1 MCGIIISTLL
11 SEKLLIINLK
21 KSQIF
26 IDVYARKNKRNE
38 FERDKNNEKREGR
51 VAAMRRR

>member
-38 FERDKNNEKREGR
+38 FERDKNNEKGR
-51 VAAMRRR
+51 AE